1 MTVFLVKNLNLVHGH
16 DGFTRVPSDSSV
28 GSAMTNYCVYET
40 SVAKYVA
47 CLRQMSDKKSA
58 SSSISD
64 LVTSMS
70 AGEQTSFLKTIF
82 RNVKSGEEAYPI
94 LCAVPVELL
103 KPVFVKILF
112 SRTSFAQSEMFGQL
126 VCFLSMALDS
136 DNFVQVFKNDCYINI
151 GKSIVFFLFSNVLN

>member
-1 MTVFLVKNLNLVHGH
+1 
-16 DGFTRVPSDSSV
+16 
-28 GSAMTNYCVYET
+28 MTNYCVYET

-136 DNFVQVFKNDCYINI
+136 DNFVQVFKND
-151 GKSIVFFLFSNVLN
+151 